1 LRILFVRLMILIS
14 LIFFLFQSQQ
24 AVFAGTFEGNVKE
37 CYNQP
42 SKCKVDAKKAAPS
55 NKDSSLTSSP
65 GITFVDVLKM
75 IMALVFVIALIY
87 FLLKFINNKGK
98 SYQQNKLMH
107 NLGGTS
113 LGGNKSVQLVK
124 IGERILVLGV
134 GEDIRLLKEVD
145 SQSEVENMVEYFE
158 SKQEQFGQS
167 KDLFTNLWN
176 KWRDKQ
182 KKVQKS
188 QHESQ
193 SFQSVL
199 KGQLDQMKHD
209 RKRIMKEWEKKSD
222 E

>member
-1 LRILFVRLMILIS
+1 MRILFVRLLMLIT
-14 LIFFLFQSQQ
+14 LFIFLFHSQHTVV
-24 AVFAGTFEGNVKE
+24 AATLDGNVKD

-42 SKCKVDAKKAAPS
+42 SKCESDTKKVESSKKD
-55 NKDSSLTSSP
+55 NTLVSSP

-98 SYQQNKLMH
+98 SYQQNKLIH

-113 LGGNKSVQLVK
+113 LGGTKSVQLVK

-145 SQSEVENMVEYFE
+145 AKEEVENMVEYFE
-158 SKQEQFGQS
+158 AKQEQFGQS
-167 KDLFTNLWN
+167 KDLVTNLWS
-176 KWRDKQ
+176 KWKEKQ
-182 KKVQKS
+182 DRGQKT
-188 QHESQ
+188 QNESQ
-193 SFQSVL
+193 PFQSVL

-209 RKRIMKEWEKKSD
+209 RKRMMKEWENKSD